1 MDEKEMNG
9 TPADDGAD
17 LALDDS
23 LELAD
28 ETDDGAGGADE
39 EIEISEESEATADDG
54 NDGAEDPGDD
64 AEDDFDLEEA
74 LKSAF
79 TEDGEDENGD
89 ETGGDTAGDEKPG
102 EKSTAP
108 EESGTEKRDADKAT
122 ETEPAASEK
131 SDGKVPEESE
141 DIKKL
146 RADYEKLKRRS
157 RDALK
162 SLGIDAEDEVEGL
175 ERLAREQSDMSEE
188 EYRAELTR
196 RDAEEDNAKR
206 EKQEQAARRLASIR
220 AGIEEKKAADLAAIH
235 EAYPTT
241 KKYTKIDD
249 IPNFERFKQLRDSG
263 NSAVEAFNAVNAQ
276 VIASDL
282 GEIAHRRSLEASK
295 SHLKSVAG
303 KSAGG
308 TVKIPASEYRIIKG
322 LLGDDVSDTEIAK
335 YYKKVTKG

>member
-28 ETDDGAGGADE
+28 ETGDGAGGADE

-74 LKSAF
+74 LKAAF
-79 TEDGEDENGD
+79 TEDGEDENADG
-89 ETGGDTAGDEKPG
+89 TGGDTAGDEKPDK
-102 EKSTAP
+102 KSTAP
-108 EESGTEKRDADKAT
+108 EESGTEKNDADKAT
-122 ETEPAASEK
+122 ETEPAAGDQKKE
-131 SDGKVPEESE
+131 DAPEESE
-141 DIKKL
+141 EVRKL

-162 SLGIDAEDEVEGL
+162 SLGIESEDTVEGL
-175 ERLAREQSDMSEE
+175 ERLAREQSDMTDE
-188 EYRAELTR
+188 EYRADLAR
-196 RDAEEDNAKR
+196 RDAEEDD
-206 EKQEQAARRLASIR
+206 AARKRQDDAVKRLAAVRS
-220 AGIEEKKAADLAAIH
+220 GIEKKKASDLAAIH
-235 EAYPTT
+235 EVYPTS
-241 KKYTKIDD
+241 KKYAKLDD
-249 IPNFERFKQLRDSG
+249 IPNFERYKQLRDG
-263 NSAVEAFNAVNAQ
+263 GASAAEAFSAVNAAD
-276 VIASDL
+276 IAADL

-308 TVKIPASEYRIIKG
+308 TVKIPASEYRMIKG

-335 YYKKVTKG
+335 YYKKVKGK

>member
-28 ETDDGAGGADE
+28 DTGDGAGGADE
-39 EIEISEESEATADDG
+39 EIEISEEPEAAADDG
-54 NDGAEDPGDD
+54 KDGEEDPGDD

-74 LKSAF
+74 LEAAF
-79 TEDGEDENGD
+79 AEDGEDENGD
-89 ETGGDTAGDEKPG
+89 ETGGDTAGDEKPD

-108 EESGTEKRDADKAT
+108 EESDAEKNDADKAT

-141 DIKKL
+141 ELKKL
-146 RADYEKLKRRS
+146 RADYKKLKRRS

-162 SLGIDAEDEVEGL
+162 SLEIDAEDEASGL

-188 EYRAELTR
+188 EYRADLAR
-196 RDAEEDNAKR
+196 RDAEEDKAEQKER
-206 EKQEQAARRLASIR
+206 EDAVKKLLDIR
-220 AGIEEKKAADLAAIH
+220 AAIEKKKAVDLAAIH

-249 IPNFERFKQLRDSG
+249 IPNFERFKELRDSG
-263 NSAVEAFNAVNAQ
+263 NSVIEAFNAVNAQ
-276 VIASDL
+276 IVASDL
-282 GEIAHRRSLEASK
+282 GEIEHRRSLEASK

-308 TVKIPASEYRIIKG
+308 TVKIPASEYRMIKS

-335 YYKKVTKG
+335 YYKKVKGK